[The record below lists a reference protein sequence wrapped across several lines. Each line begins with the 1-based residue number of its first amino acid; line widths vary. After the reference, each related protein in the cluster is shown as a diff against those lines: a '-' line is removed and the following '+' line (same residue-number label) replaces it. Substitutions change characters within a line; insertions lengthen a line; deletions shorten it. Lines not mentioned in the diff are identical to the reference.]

1 MFKPFNFF
9 NLNTIIVFIQNH
21 SAQVVVNI
29 KYVTGKCFLQQIVS
43 NEYRIRFNANQK
55 QNECYKFNSNRII
68 KF

>member
-1 MFKPFNFF
+1 MFKSFNFF
-9 NLNTIIVFIQNH
+9 NLNTMIVFIQNH

-55 QNECYKFNSNRII
+55 QNE
-68 KF
+68 